1 MSNQLTALMF
11 GAGFGCWIYAMMMR
25 RTGSNTKTS
34 LIVAGLAAL
43 TGWFVIYTTLDLVFG

>member
-25 RTGSNTKTS
+25 RTGSNTKNS